1 MMHSGVRRSNFCRS
15 SHSAGCIS
23 RENICVAEL
32 ISMYKNLSDVLL
44 MMSLAQLLCSHNKY
58 LQLWSHNHPVS
69 LMCMHVFAFCTHLF
83 VLNPPS
89 GILIVPFLFEQHS
102 KPLVPVCN
110 VWFNGIHLKTTAA
123 CQNDWMLRLH
133 LPRHLSLM
141 DITFEFPTTLTWAAV
156 YWIM

>member
-1 MMHSGVRRSNFCRS
+1 MCREIDIYVQEPVRRIIDDVVG
-15 SHSAGCIS
+15 SAF
-23 RENICVAEL
+23 
-32 ISMYKNLSDVLL
+32 MF
-44 MMSLAQLLCSHNKY
+44 AQQIPAALKPQPSCL
-58 LQLWSHNHPVS
+58 S

-133 LPRHLSLM
+133 LPRHLCLM
-141 DITFEFPTTLTWAAV
+141 DITFEFPTTLT
-156 YWIM
+156 